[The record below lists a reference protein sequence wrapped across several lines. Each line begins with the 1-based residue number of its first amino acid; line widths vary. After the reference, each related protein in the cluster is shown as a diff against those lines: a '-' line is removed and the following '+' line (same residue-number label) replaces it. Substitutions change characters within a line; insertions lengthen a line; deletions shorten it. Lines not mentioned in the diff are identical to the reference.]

1 MSALSRQLGR
11 SVNFKDLPP
20 ALLLYLW
27 QEPVAYAQPEPDGPP
42 GIANECYS
50 PIVAVAAENHRK
62 QNCRNGNSGQHSLLI
77 LSAITS

>member
-27 QEPVAYAQPEPDGPP
+27 QEPVAYAQPEPDGPL
-42 GIANECYS
+42 ASRTNA
-50 PIVAVAAENHRK
+50 IVR
-62 QNCRNGNSGQHSLLI
+62 
-77 LSAITS
+77 